1 MDNQQEFSRTEQLLG
16 SEAVE
21 KLARARVAIFGI
33 GGVGGYVAE
42 ALARCGVGELDLVDS
57 DEVAPSNINRQ
68 LVALHST
75 VGKIKVEVL
84 AQRLADINPTLQL
97 SARAHYLEVDRVEA
111 LLQEGYDFVV
121 DAIDTVAPKVAL
133 LAACMRQGIAVV
145 SSMGAGARLDP
156 SQIQYADIANTSICG
171 LARAVRSRLRK
182 MGIRG
187 KLPVVFSTEVPRAE
201 AVQEVTGERNKRTT
215 VGTVSY
221 MPAIFGCYLA
231 SYVIRKLTQQ

>member
-1 MDNQQEFSRTEQLLG
+1 MEEWLQRTSLLLG
-16 SEAVE
+16 AEQV
-21 KLARARVAIFGI
+21 ARLQSSRILVVGV
-33 GGVGGYVAE
+33 GGVGAYAAE
-42 ALARCGVGELDLVDS
+42 MLVRAGVSSMTIIDS
-57 DEVAPSNINRQ
+57 DEVSPSNINRQ

-84 AQRLADINPTLQL
+84 AQRLTDINPALQL
-97 SARAHYLEVDRVEA
+97 SARAQYLEVDGVEA

>member
-1 MDNQQEFSRTEQLLG
+1 MEEWMQRTSLLL
-16 SEAVE
+16 SEE
-21 KLARARVAIFGI
+21 KTLSLRAGRVLVVGV
-33 GGVGGYVAE
+33 GGVGAYAAE
-42 ALARCGVGELDLVDS
+42 MLVRAGVGRMTIIDS
-57 DEVAPSNINRQ
+57 DSVAVSNINRQ

-75 VGKIKVEVL
+75 VGLDKVAVL
-84 AQRLADINPTLQL
+84 AQRLNDINPRLEL
-97 SARAHYLEVDRVEA
+97 SARKCYLDVEGVDA

-133 LAACMRQGIAVV
+133 LAACIRQGIAVV
-145 SSMGAGARLDP
+145 SSMGAGARIDP
-156 SQIQYADIANTSICG
+156 SQIRYADIADTFHCG
-171 LARAVRSRLRK
+171 LARAVRTRLRK
-182 MGIRG
+182 MGVKG

-231 SYVIRKLTQQ
+231 AYVIRILTQQ

>member
-1 MDNQQEFSRTEQLLG
+1 MEEWLQRTSLLLG
-16 SEAVE
+16 AEQV
-21 KLARARVAIFGI
+21 ARLQSSRILVVGV
-33 GGVGGYVAE
+33 GGVGAYAAE
-42 ALARCGVGELDLVDS
+42 MLVRAGVSSMTIIDS
-57 DEVAPSNINRQ
+57 DEVSPSNINRQ

-84 AQRLADINPTLQL
+84 AQRLADINPALQL
-97 SARAHYLEVDRVEA
+97 SARALYLEVDGVEA

>member
-1 MDNQQEFSRTEQLLG
+1 MEEWLQRTSLLLG
-16 SEAVE
+16 AEQV
-21 KLARARVAIFGI
+21 ARLQSSRILVVGV
-33 GGVGGYVAE
+33 GGVGAYAAE
-42 ALARCGVGELDLVDS
+42 MLVRAGVSSMTIIDS
-57 DEVAPSNINRQ
+57 DEVSPSNINRQ

-84 AQRLADINPTLQL
+84 AQRLTDINPTLQL
-97 SARAHYLEVDRVEA
+97 SARAQYLEIDGVEA

-182 MGIRG
+182 MGIRC

>member
-1 MDNQQEFSRTEQLLG
+1 MEEWMQRTSLLL
-16 SEAVE
+16 SEE
-21 KLARARVAIFGI
+21 KTLSLQAGRVLVVGV
-33 GGVGGYVAE
+33 GGVGAYAAE
-42 ALARCGVGELDLVDS
+42 MLVRAGVGRMTIIDS
-57 DEVAPSNINRQ
+57 DSVAVSNINRQ

-75 VGKIKVEVL
+75 VGQDKVAVL
-84 AQRLADINPTLQL
+84 AQRLNDINPHLEL
-97 SARAHYLEVDRVEA
+97 SARKCYLDVEGVDA
-111 LLQEGYDFVV
+111 LLQEDYDFVV

-145 SSMGAGARLDP
+145 SSMGAGARIDP
-156 SQIQYADIANTSICG
+156 SQIRYADIADTFHCG
-171 LARAVRSRLRK
+171 LARAVRTRLRK
-182 MGIRG
+182 MGVKG

-231 SYVIRKLTQQ
+231 AYVIRRLTQQ

>member
-1 MDNQQEFSRTEQLLG
+1 MEEWLQRTSLLLG
-16 SEAVE
+16 AEQV
-21 KLARARVAIFGI
+21 ARLQSSRILVVGV
-33 GGVGGYVAE
+33 GGVGAYAAE
-42 ALARCGVGELDLVDS
+42 MLVRAGVSSMTIIDS
-57 DEVAPSNINRQ
+57 DEVSPSNINRQ

-84 AQRLADINPTLQL
+84 AQRLADINPALQL
-97 SARAHYLEVDRVEA
+97 SARAQYLEVDGVEA

-156 SQIQYADIANTSICG
+156 SQIHYADIANTSICG

>member
-1 MDNQQEFSRTEQLLG
+1 MEEWLQRTSLLLG
-16 SEAVE
+16 PEQV
-21 KLARARVAIFGI
+21 ARLQSSHILVVGV
-33 GGVGGYVAE
+33 GGVGAYAAE
-42 ALARCGVGELDLVDS
+42 MLVRAGVSRMTIIDS
-57 DEVAPSNINRQ
+57 DEVSPSNINRQ

-84 AQRLADINPTLQL
+84 AQRLTDINPELQL
-97 SARAHYLEVDRVEA
+97 SARAQYLEVDGVEA

-182 MGIRG
+182 MGVRG

-231 SYVIRKLTQQ
+231 SYIIRKLTQQ

>member
-1 MDNQQEFSRTEQLLG
+1 MEEWLQRTSLLLG
-16 SEAVE
+16 AEQV
-21 KLARARVAIFGI
+21 ARLQSSRILVVGV
-33 GGVGGYVAE
+33 GGVGAYAAE
-42 ALARCGVGELDLVDS
+42 MLVRAGVSSMTIIDS
-57 DEVAPSNINRQ
+57 DEVSPSNINRQ

-84 AQRLADINPTLQL
+84 AQRLADINPALQL
-97 SARAHYLEVDRVEA
+97 SARAQYLEVDGVEA

>member
-1 MDNQQEFSRTEQLLG
+1 MEEWLQRTSLLLG
-16 SEAVE
+16 AEQV
-21 KLARARVAIFGI
+21 ARLQSSRILVVGV
-33 GGVGGYVAE
+33 GGVGAYAAE
-42 ALARCGVGELDLVDS
+42 MLVRAGVSSMTIIDS
-57 DEVAPSNINRQ
+57 DEVSPSNINRQ

-84 AQRLADINPTLQL
+84 AQRLTDINPALQL
-97 SARAHYLEVDRVEA
+97 SARALYLEVDGVEA

>member
-1 MDNQQEFSRTEQLLG
+1 MEEWLQRTSLLLG
-16 SEAVE
+16 AEQV
-21 KLARARVAIFGI
+21 ARLQSSRILVVGV
-33 GGVGGYVAE
+33 GGVGAYAAE
-42 ALARCGVGELDLVDS
+42 MLVRAGVSSMTIIDS
-57 DEVAPSNINRQ
+57 DEVSPSNINRQ

-84 AQRLADINPTLQL
+84 AQRLADINPALQL
-97 SARAHYLEVDRVEA
+97 SARAQYLEVEGVEA

>member
-1 MDNQQEFSRTEQLLG
+1 MEEWLQRTSLLLG
-16 SEAVE
+16 AEQV
-21 KLARARVAIFGI
+21 ARLQSSRILVVGV
-33 GGVGGYVAE
+33 GGVGAYAAE
-42 ALARCGVGELDLVDS
+42 MLVRTGVSSMTIIDS
-57 DEVAPSNINRQ
+57 DEVSPSNINRQ

-84 AQRLADINPTLQL
+84 AQRLTDINPTLQL
-97 SARAHYLEVDRVEA
+97 SARAQYLEVDGVKA

>member
-1 MDNQQEFSRTEQLLG
+1 MEEWLQRTSLLLG
-16 SEAVE
+16 AEQV
-21 KLARARVAIFGI
+21 ARLQSSRILVVGV
-33 GGVGGYVAE
+33 GGVGAYAAE
-42 ALARCGVGELDLVDS
+42 MLVRAGVSNMTIIDS
-57 DEVAPSNINRQ
+57 DEVSPSNINRQ

-84 AQRLADINPTLQL
+84 AQRLADINPALQL
-97 SARAHYLEVDRVEA
+97 SARAQYLEVDGVEA